1 MSGLNENSEEDPLS
15 SSDSDEN
22 EKTVVLREDTE
33 LIEQNEKEDGESS
46 FIVALAPRVG
56 LMEDSHLEVSASP
69 AFHELDMVS

>member
-1 MSGLNENSEEDPLS
+1 MSGFNENSEEDPLS
-15 SSDSDEN
+15 SSDDDEN
-22 EKTVVLREDTE
+22 EKTIVLRENTE
-33 LIEQNEKEDGESS
+33 LIERNEEDGESP